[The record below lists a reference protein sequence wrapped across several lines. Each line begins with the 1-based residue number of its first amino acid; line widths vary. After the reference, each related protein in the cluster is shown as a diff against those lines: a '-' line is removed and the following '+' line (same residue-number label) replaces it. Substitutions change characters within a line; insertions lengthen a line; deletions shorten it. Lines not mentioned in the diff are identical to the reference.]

1 MSLRI
6 FLTAILA
13 AFFVSA
19 PAHSEPVADRLI
31 GRVTIRNPA
40 KLDGQAKK
48 EIAASAAKIKKILPA
63 GTIKLMGD
71 VPSAESQD
79 EYLSRSVFIARN
91 VETYL
96 KTLVSGRYQIFIMAS
111 KYSAEKRAAADSVE
125 IHLYPHELKVEG
137 AGFISSQVTSD
148 AVPIEPQ
155 SVQEPV
161 QEPVALPSS
170 DSAPLAQTPTYN
182 GLLTPPPSDEEYAEV
197 TSKKERQRV
206 ETENPSLANDLV
218 IRAKARA
225 AEKMRRLEQQK

>member
-6 FLTAILA
+6 FFTAIMA

-31 GRVTIRNPA
+31 GKVTIRNPA
-40 KLDGQAKK
+40 KLDGQARK

-79 EYLSRSVFIARN
+79 EYLARSVFIARN

-96 KTLVSGRYQIFIMAS
+96 KTLISGRYQIFIMAS
-111 KYSAEKRAAADSVE
+111 KHNAEKREGADSVE

-148 AVPIEPQ
+148 AVPIVPE

-161 QEPVALPSS
+161 SLPSS

-206 ETENPSLANDLV
+206 ESENPSLANDLV